1 MRSAGPGTSTT
12 TRGAGRGPETRRSA
26 GGSGRPTG
34 AAPATRSSSP
44 GRGRSRPGARS
55 APSTRTSSTWCPR
68 SWTCWASS
76 RPRQSAASPSHPDRL
91 IALIGTW
98 YVEAGKYNVMPV
110 DGSGLARMIAE
121 KPLVALPRD
130 SYTYRPGT
138 QSIPFFAA
146 PRVLN
151 RPHSITADVEIL
163 AEGAEGVL
171 LSQGTAAGGYSLFV
185 KDDKL
190 CYVHNYVGRA
200 VYGVES
206 DTVLAPGK
214 HTLRFEFEPTGPPD
228 LASGKGAPGWLQL
241 YVDGNL
247 VGNAE
252 APVT

>member
-1 MRSAGPGTSTT
+1 MPFGQPISAQTLSELD
-12 TRGAGRGPETRRSA
+12 A
-26 GGSGRPTG
+26 TG
-34 AAPATRSSSP
+34 WELYHVAEDFAENHDV
-44 GRGRSRPGARS
+44 
-55 APSTRTSSTWCPR
+55 
-68 SWTCWASS
+68 
-76 RPRQSAASPSHPDRL
+76 AASHRDRL

-151 RPHSITADVEIL
+151 RPHSITADVEIP

-171 LSQGTAAGGYSLFV
+171 LSQGTAAGGYALFV
-185 KDDKL
+185 RDGKL
-190 CYVHNYVGRA
+190 RYVHNYVGRA

-206 DTVLAPGK
+206 DTVLAPGQPK
-214 HTLRFEFEPTGPPD
+214 SPFLPFRATKRETNPST
-228 LASGKGAPGWLQL
+228 SGAKRGYPARKSQDTSRRHRQQL
-241 YVDGNL
+241 PRDEGKR
-247 VGNAE
+247 AR
-252 APVT
+252 P